1 MSATPETQEAIPFNL
16 EKEKK
21 SYDCTPPSNEERD
34 DGLEDW
40 ATSAQRMYKG
50 LKELDDAVMN
60 GQRIRTAKTIS
71 YLKENLATLERYFV
85 SRGVL

>member
-1 MSATPETQEAIPFNL
+1 MSAPEVQETITTSP

-21 SYDCTPPSNEERD
+21 TYDCIPPSNEERD
-34 DGLEDW
+34 EGLEDW

-60 GQRIRTAKTIS
+60 GQRIRTGKTIQ